1 MLKCPLDA
9 EMKTKTVALT
19 LGLILA
25 AGALYA
31 ANPMEGTWKLNESKS
46 KLTRGTTKNT
56 KVIYDS
62 KRLGM
67 GRWAVTGDGVDAD
80 GKPVHSEWKG
90 KFDGK
95 DYEVTGDPN
104 SDMRSYTKVND
115 QTLNITV
122 KKGGKV
128 TATGRIA
135 VSTDGKSRIVTLNG
149 TTAKGKKFSNTAVYD
164 KG

>member
-1 MLKCPLDA
+1 MKCPLDA
-9 EMKTKTVALT
+9 QMKTRTIALI

-31 ANPMEGTWKLNESKS
+31 ANPIEGTWKLNESKS
-46 KLTRGTTKNT
+46 KLTPGTSKNT
-56 KVIYDS
+56 KVVYDS
-62 KRLGM
+62 KRLG
-67 GRWAVTGDGVDAD
+67 RDKWDVTGDGVDAD

-115 QTLNITV
+115 QTLNMTV

-135 VSTDGKSRIVTLNG
+135 VSADGKSRVVTLNG
-149 TTAKGKKFSNTAVYD
+149 TTAKGKKFTNTAVYD
-164 KG
+164 KE